1 MAEGNGILGI
11 DIGGTNIRMG
21 IVFPDGRIERF
32 QKDDCRS
39 VLQGENSPGIFVR
52 YVADYIER
60 ERERCNLLAV
70 SVGVP
75 STVDR
80 RKRKVISAPNIKGF
94 NNLDLADLMEAE
106 LRLPVYLDRDV
117 NMVFRFDRERLALPN
132 YGVGIGCYIGTGIG
146 NVIAV
151 DGKLLVGKNGSACE
165 LGHVPVMGRYEKCS
179 CGNVGCCENYASGRY
194 LDMMLSKRKQGTVAE
209 LIRSPEFAETL
220 DEFVDNISIVV
231 ATEVNILDPEY
242 VILGGGVLLNDGFP
256 IEKLKKRII
265 EHCRT
270 PYPQQG
276 LKLYTSIEANHSGVI
291 GAALYARDRLKEEG
305 KL

>member
-1 MAEGNGILGI
+1 MADSNGVLGI

-21 IVFPDGRIERF
+21 IVFPGGRIECFR
-32 QKDDCRS
+32 KDDCRS
-39 VLQGENSPGIFVR
+39 VLQGENTPRMFVS
-52 YVADYIER
+52 YVADYIKKETR
-60 ERERCNLLAV
+60 NCELLAV

-80 RKRKVISAPNIKGF
+80 RKRKVVSAPNIKGF
-94 NNLDLADLMEAE
+94 NDLELAELMEAD
-106 LRLPVYLDRDV
+106 LGLPVYLDRDV
-117 NMVFRFDRERLALPN
+117 NMVFRFDRERLALPD

-146 NVIAV
+146 NVISV

-194 LDMMLSKRKQGTVAE
+194 LDMILSQRKQGTVAE
-209 LIRSPEFAETL
+209 LMQSPEFSVTM
-220 DEFVDNISIVV
+220 DEFVDNIAIVV

-242 VILGGGVLLNDGFP
+242 VILGGGVLLNEGFP
-256 IEKLKKRII
+256 IEKLKKKII

-291 GAALYARDRLKEEG
+291 GAALYAWDRLREEG